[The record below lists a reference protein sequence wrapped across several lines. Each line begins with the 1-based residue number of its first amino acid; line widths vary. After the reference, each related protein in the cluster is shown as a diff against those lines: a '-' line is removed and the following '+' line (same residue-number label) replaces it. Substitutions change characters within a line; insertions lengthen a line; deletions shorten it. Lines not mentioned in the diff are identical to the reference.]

1 MGRWS
6 CCLLFLLTWSPP
18 AERPA
23 APESESDSVVLSPSA
38 PPGSGMDPPSLS
50 ESDGYSSRDGGSRP
64 SARASTCAWDASC
77 GMNGI
82 DTVEVPAEPGMQTL
96 VASIRGDDGVVPL
109 SSVPC
114 VWTPRSVSTPIEGG
128 GRWDPPDKVNMWSR
142 KTGGGWS
149 PLGEGSLPTTAELAV
164 LSFFASRLCAAVLMF
179 CSSLG
184 RSPPRSDRPR
194 PDRPPSARGSVVRG
208 APPAEV

>member
-64 SARASTCAWDASC
+64 SARASTCAWNASC
-77 GMNGI
+77 GAVGS
-82 DTVEVPAEPGMQTL
+82 DAVDVPAEPGMQTL
-96 VASIRGDDGVVPL
+96 VASIKGDDGMGPL
-109 SSVPC
+109 SNEPC

-149 PLGEGSLPTTAELAV
+149 PLEEDSLLSPAELTALRV
-164 LSFFASRLCAAVLMF
+164 CSSKLCAAALNM

-184 RSPPRSDRPR
+184 RPPSRSGRPR
-194 PDRPPSARGSVVRG
+194 PDRPPSTRGSVSRG
-208 APPAEV
+208 APPDEA